1 MLTLTPT
8 AFDPKTETQGRRLAV
23 AEVMCAAFTAAYP
36 DDPPLVAA
44 REAHSMT
51 HETPGEQATHLVVW
65 DGARALAWGRL
76 DYSLTENLHLA
87 HARLL
92 VRPEARRRGL
102 GREVAGALK
111 AQARSLGRDLLTF
124 MTAERAPA
132 GAPFARTLGAEA
144 ALPMRRSQLV
154 LGDVSPGLL
163 RGWTARPGGE
173 PYALHLWEDL
183 PEAYLAR
190 MADLVMVMNTAP
202 RGDIEMDDWTV
213 TPEMLRS
220 WEKQL
225 AEDGEKRL
233 TAVVEDTRTGELVGF
248 SEVFWTPDRAALV
261 YQGGTAVRP
270 SARGHG
276 LGKWLKAAVLLRL
289 PEFAPGAHFV
299 RTSNAEEN
307 AAMLGIN
314 TALGFLP
321 WDSQTEWKLSL
332 A

>member
-8 AFDPKTETQGRRLAV
+8 AFDPKTETPGRRLAV
-23 AEVMCAAFTAAYP
+23 AEVMCAAFAAAYP
-36 DDPPLVAA
+36 ADPPLIPE
-44 REAHSMT
+44 REAHSLT
-51 HETPGEQATHLVVW
+51 HETPGERSEHVVVW
-65 DGARALAWGRL
+65 DGPRALAWGML
-76 DYSLTENLHLA
+76 EYSLTENLHLV

-92 VRPEARRRGL
+92 VHPDARRRGL
-102 GREVAGALK
+102 GRQIARTLEARARALG
-111 AQARSLGRDLLTF
+111 RSLVTF

-154 LGDVSPGLL
+154 LEAVSPELL
-163 RGWTARPGGE
+163 RDWTVRPEGE
-173 PYALHLWEDL
+173 PYALHLWEAL

-190 MADLVMVMNTAP
+190 MADMVMVMNTAP

-213 TPEMLRS
+213 TPDMLRS

-225 AEDGEKRL
+225 AEDGVRRL
-233 TAVVEDTRTGELVGF
+233 TAVVEDTRSGELVGF
-248 SEVFWTPDRAALV
+248 SDVYWSPERAPLVF
-261 YQGGTAVRP
+261 QGGTAVRP

-289 PEFAPGAHFV
+289 PAFAPGARFV

-314 TALGFLP
+314 VALGFAP
-321 WDSQTEWKLSL
+321 WDSQTEWKLRL
-332 A
+332 